1 MMCERISF
9 ESGSIQALIHLC
21 LFKARV
27 TEEEEV
33 EVERCAPGATGQ
45 IFFTCKDTIV
55 IIHQTDFKQ
64 LTAFASGKVLL
75 ISAY

>member
-21 LFKARV
+21 LFKAQV

-45 IFFTCKDTIV
+45 VFYLQR
-55 IIHQTDFKQ
+55 HMEQTLHLSNKTFKMD
-64 LTAFASGKVLL
+64 
-75 ISAY
+75 SAAY